1 MARDFLSTGLSPVAQ
16 AQEWKVGTSDP
27 SSAGNWKGGEGVKGQ
42 EEADRHEGMV
52 RVSRDAASPTGPL
65 GAGFRKGL
73 GVAETPRDPSHPARG
88 GRRRAEAA
96 PQ

>member
-42 EEADRHEGMV
+42 EEADRHEGGV
-52 RVSRDAASPTGPL
+52 LGLCASEDGSPG
-65 GAGFRKGL
+65 
-73 GVAETPRDPSHPARG
+73 ARG
-88 GRRRAEAA
+88 RLVVVTGSEDAGVYDF
-96 PQ
+96 